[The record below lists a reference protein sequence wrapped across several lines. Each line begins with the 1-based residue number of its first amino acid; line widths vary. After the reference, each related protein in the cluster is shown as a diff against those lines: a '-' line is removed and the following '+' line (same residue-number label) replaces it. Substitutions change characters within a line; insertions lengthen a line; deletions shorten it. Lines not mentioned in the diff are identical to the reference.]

1 MPLHS
6 QEGQREH
13 LSFRQG
19 PSKRFFETA
28 EGLEQGEPRCFD
40 YSVLQLLASYR
51 LLGLGQQISIL
62 SGCCLHQ

>member
-6 QEGQREH
+6 PEGPREH

-28 EGLEQGEPRCFD
+28 EGLEQGDGRC
-40 YSVLQLLASYR
+40 LATLHNAGAAGS
-51 LLGLGQQISIL
+51 
-62 SGCCLHQ
+62 CCEGACVRCKQGG